1 MERAM
6 KHTDVTSTSGST
18 SDRMVAAVLPV
29 AQTMARKR
37 RESDCS
43 SVLYCFLAQEISVA
57 LCKCRGTHSHI
68 QLADFGVT
76 LACPKASFSASIEKS
91 ASDHSPSGRPEWA
104 CRCSD
109 TQLLF
114 STAASR
120 TIDNPL

>member
-1 MERAM
+1 M

-37 RESDCS
+37 RVSDCR
-43 SVLYCFLAQEISVA
+43 SVLYCFLSQEISVA